1 MASAYLTMRNL
12 SRSMVE
18 ARRNTFKSPKPDRVR
33 LLVYD
38 ILQEVNRS
46 DGYSNLLLPQ
56 ALTGADFEQRDKG
69 FATELLYGTLRMQG
83 RHDYIA
89 AQVSDRSWSE
99 VDPGIVDVVRLG
111 AHQLFEM
118 RVPSHAAVS
127 ATVELARKVIGESK
141 ASFVNALLRKMSAQ
155 TLDQWLDPVNEIK
168 DPVTRLA
175 IMYSHPE
182 WIVSAYYDLLRDYA
196 EVEKL
201 LSANNLPASP
211 TLVWWPG
218 RSTQA
223 EFIALGAVSTA
234 YSPYGL
240 KYDGTP
246 TSLEAIRH
254 RRAGVQD
261 EGSQLVAS
269 IFATVV
275 AEEKSWLDLCAGPGG
290 KAALLASLAK
300 VNGKDFTANEIS
312 KPRSEL
318 VKQVIGTARLWVG
331 DGRDIAAHNEK
342 FGAILADVPC
352 TGLGALRRRPEVRWR
367 RQVSDLRAL
376 TQLQRELS
384 DAAISILEVGGYFG
398 YATCSPHLAET
409 SIQVKDILNSHP
421 ELELIDLTQYLP
433 AELQG
438 AIRDGALSLWT
449 HRHETDAMYMAVFRK
464 KVLPSL

>member
-1 MASAYLTMRNL
+1 MANTYLQMKN
-12 SRSMVE
+12 SSSSMVE

-56 ALTGADFEQRDKG
+56 ALADADFEQRDKG

-155 TLDQWLDPVNEIK
+155 TLDQWLEPVNEIK

-182 WIVSAYYDLLRDYA
+182 WIVSAYYDLLRDYS

-218 RSTQA
+218 RSTQE
-223 EFIALGAVSTA
+223 EFIALGAVATA

-240 KYDGTP
+240 KYEGTP
-246 TSLEAIRH
+246 ASLEAIRH

-269 IFATVV
+269 IFASVV
-275 AEEKSWLDLCAGPGG
+275 ADQKSWLDLCAGPGG

-318 VKQVIGTARLWVG
+318 VKQVIGSARLWVG
-331 DGRDIAAHNEK
+331 DGREIASHDER

-367 RQVSDLRAL
+367 RQVSDFRAL

-384 DAAISILEVGGYFG
+384 DAAISILKVGGYFG

-409 SIQVKDILNSHP
+409 SIHVKDILNNHP
-421 ELELIDLTQYLP
+421 ELELIDLTNYLP
-433 AELQG
+433 SQLQG

-464 KVLPSL
+464 KDPLSL

>member
-1 MASAYLTMRNL
+1 
-12 SRSMVE
+12 MVE

-56 ALTGADFEQRDKG
+56 ALTDADFEQRDKG

-155 TLDQWLDPVNEIK
+155 TLDQWLEPVNEIE

-201 LSANNLPASP
+201 LSANNSPASP

-218 RSTQA
+218 RSTQE
-223 EFIALGAVSTA
+223 EFISLGAVSTA
-234 YSPYGL
+234 FSPYGL
-240 KYDGTP
+240 KYEGTP
-246 TSLEAIRH
+246 ASLEAIRH

-269 IFATVV
+269 IFTSVV

-290 KAALLASLAK
+290 KAALLASIAQ
-300 VNGKDFTANEIS
+300 VNGRDFTANEIS

-331 DGRDIAAHNEK
+331 DGRDIASHNER

-421 ELELIDLTQYLP
+421 ELELIDLTEYLP
-433 AELQG
+433 AGLQE

-464 KVLPSL
+464 KDPLSL